1 MTNLSF
7 AAPDEKTVVVTSSV
21 ADPNVPS
28 MLTMPQAG
36 IMNSKVA
43 KEHGAVDGED
53 AATADTVGNYLNTT
67 AVGGGPYV
75 IESFDAASRIVLVAN
90 PKYSG
95 TKPAFGRVVFQNMDI
110 QNQKLTMSKLPPAQ
124 IALDMSGN
132 SLDGLPAELQQT
144 SSPDIYYQ
152 LRLQA
157 DPAVSEVT
165 SNPQFVAAM
174 RAAMDYQGIAELFGT
189 GGVPAAGVV
198 PSAYAGTLPPSEAQ
212 VQDLPKAK
220 QLLAESGVGDQTVE
234 LLYPALTFGGVDL
247 GTIAAKVQSD
257 AAEAGIKIQLDPA
270 PIASFLDQRK
280 SGKVGLS
287 FSPQQL
293 NYPVAASMVADLMP
307 GGSTAELAGWTEER
321 ADPATVAAGEKVLA
335 ALDPDEQVTELQ
347 EWQRLMN
354 VNAPYITLAYNSG
367 VLVASPDLKDATY
380 TAAGWTVDIASIGN

>member
-1 MTNLSF
+1 
-7 AAPDEKTVVVTSSV
+7 
-21 ADPNVPS
+21 

-53 AATADTVGNYLNTT
+53 AATADTVGNYLNTK

-198 PSAYAGTLPPSEAQ
+198 PSAYAGRFRRRRRRCRTSPRPSSCSPSQA
-212 VQDLPKAK
+212 
-220 QLLAESGVGDQTVE
+220 LATRRSSCCTR
-234 LLYPALTFGGVDL
+234 P
-247 GTIAAKVQSD
+247 
-257 AAEAGIKIQLDPA
+257 
-270 PIASFLDQRK
+270 
-280 SGKVGLS
+280 
-287 FSPQQL
+287 
-293 NYPVAASMVADLMP
+293 
-307 GGSTAELAGWTEER
+307 
-321 ADPATVAAGEKVLA
+321 
-335 ALDPDEQVTELQ
+335 
-347 EWQRLMN
+347 
-354 VNAPYITLAYNSG
+354 
-367 VLVASPDLKDATY
+367 
-380 TAAGWTVDIASIGN
+380 